1 MKNHTFNR
9 DASFIIIEQIR
20 NSTLSRETKK
30 NLLKQRDNFWIL
42 ELGNLKPKGLNKNK
56 VNKNKKNK
64 KQTNDNN
71 KQTKTAKTYNIPYF
85 TSQVQMISGSC
96 SE

>member
-30 NLLKQRDNFWIL
+30 NLKLKQRDNFWIL

-56 VNKNKKNK
+56 VNKNKKKQKTNK
-64 KQTNDNN
+64 RQQQTNKNS
-71 KQTKTAKTYNIPYF
+71 KNI
-85 TSQVQMISGSC
+85 
-96 SE
+96 

>member
-1 MKNHTFNR
+1 MKNHNFNR

-30 NLLKQRDNFWIL
+30 NLFKQRDKFWIL

-56 VNKNKKNK
+56 VNKNKQKTK
-64 KQTNDNN
+64 N
-71 KQTKTAKTYNIPYF
+71 KQTTTTNKQKQQKHITFPTLHLRWK
-85 TSQVQMISGSC
+85 
-96 SE
+96 